1 MLKIEKLINGVKM
14 AIGMEAAIAAIGA
27 GIAIAGGA
35 IGTGVA
41 QSAIGAAGLGLIA
54 EKPNQMGIVLL
65 FLVLP
70 ETLLIFGFVI
80 SILIMLDAG
89 LI

>member
-1 MLKIEKLINGVKM
+1 M
-14 AIGMEAAIAAIGA
+14 ASALASIGA
-27 GIAIAGGA
+27 GLAILGGA
-35 IGTGVA
+35 VGTGIA
-41 QSAIGAAGLGLIA
+41 QSAIGSAGLGLIA
-54 EKPNQMGIVLL
+54 EKPEEMGKVLL

-80 SILIMLDAG
+80 SILIMLNAG

>member
-1 MLKIEKLINGVKM
+1 MVIELSTAV
-14 AIGMEAAIAAIGA
+14 ASIGA
-27 GIAIAGGA
+27 GIAILGGA

-41 QSAIGAAGLGLIA
+41 QSAIGSAGLGLIA
-54 EKPNQMGIVLL
+54 EKPEEMGKVLL

-80 SILIMLDAG
+80 AILIMLNAG

>member
-1 MLKIEKLINGVKM
+1 MTIEM
-14 AIGMEAAIAAIGA
+14 AAAVAAIGA

-41 QSAIGAAGLGLIA
+41 QSAIGAAGLGMIA
-54 EKPNQMGIVLL
+54 EKPEEMGRVLL

-80 SILIMLDAG
+80 SILIMIDAG

>member
-1 MLKIEKLINGVKM
+1 MIYL
-14 AIGMEAAIAAIGA
+14 AIGLEAAVAAIGA

-54 EKPNQMGIVLL
+54 EKPEEMGRVLL
-65 FLVLP
+65 FMVIP

-80 SILIMLDAG
+80 AILIMLQAG
-89 LI
+89 IV

>member
-1 MLKIEKLINGVKM
+1 MT
-14 AIGMEAAIAAIGA
+14 IGLAAAVAAIGA

-41 QSAIGAAGLGLIA
+41 QSAIGSAGLGMIA
-54 EKPNQMGIVLL
+54 EKPESMGTALL

-80 SILIMLDAG
+80 AILIMIFAG

>member
-1 MLKIEKLINGVKM
+1 MKNLGDLLVIELSTAV
-14 AIGMEAAIAAIGA
+14 ASIGA
-27 GIAIAGGA
+27 GIAILGGA

-41 QSAIGAAGLGLIA
+41 QSAIGSAGLGLIA
-54 EKPNQMGIVLL
+54 EKPEEMGKVLL
-65 FLVLP
+65 FLVIP

-80 SILIMLDAG
+80 AILIMLNAG

>member
-1 MLKIEKLINGVKM
+1 LS
-14 AIGMEAAIAAIGA
+14 AAVASIGA
-27 GIAIAGGA
+27 GIAILGGA

-41 QSAIGAAGLGLIA
+41 QSAIGSAGLGLIA
-54 EKPNQMGIVLL
+54 EKPEEMGKALL

-80 SILIMLDAG
+80 AILIMLGAG

>member
-1 MLKIEKLINGVKM
+1 MLGLD
-14 AIGMEAAIAAIGA
+14 AAIAAIGA

-35 IGTGVA
+35 IGTGMA
-41 QSAIGAAGLGLIA
+41 QSGIGGAGLGYIA
-54 EKPNQMGIVLL
+54 EKPEGLGLVLL

-80 SILIMLDAG
+80 AILILISAG
-89 LI
+89 II

>member
-1 MLKIEKLINGVKM
+1 M
-14 AIGMEAAIAAIGA
+14 AITMEAAIAAIGA

-35 IGTGVA
+35 IGTGMA
-41 QSAIGAAGLGLIA
+41 QSGIGSAGLGLIA
-54 EKPNQMGIVLL
+54 EKPDQMGIVLL

-80 SILIMLDAG
+80 AILVMLYAG
-89 LI
+89 II

>member
-1 MLKIEKLINGVKM
+1 M
-14 AIGMEAAIAAIGA
+14 AIGMDAAIAAIGA
-27 GIAIAGGA
+27 GIAITGGA
-35 IGTGVA
+35 IGTGIA
-41 QSAIGAAGLGLIA
+41 QSAIGAAGLGVVA
-54 EKPNQMGIVLL
+54 EKPNQVGVALL

-80 SILIMLDAG
+80 AILIVLGAG